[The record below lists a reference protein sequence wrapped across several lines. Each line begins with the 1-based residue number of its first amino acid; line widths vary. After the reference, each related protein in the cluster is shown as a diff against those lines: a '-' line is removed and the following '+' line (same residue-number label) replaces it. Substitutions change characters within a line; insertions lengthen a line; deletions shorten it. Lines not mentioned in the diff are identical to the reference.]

1 MGGRA
6 DNLWIG
12 DLEPYMDEN
21 FVRMAFSVMGETV
34 LSIRVF
40 KEKYGQRLGYG
51 FVQFETETAAS
62 HALQRLNGK
71 HMPNSNPARKFKLN
85 VSGAGRRSAGHPDFS
100 LFVGGLSEE
109 VDDNLLYRTF
119 STFFPTVSYAKV
131 VTDNAGVSKGFGF
144 VRFDTEESQQKALIE
159 MQGYKGCGLSP
170 LRVSLALSKHREER
184 GSEYGRNYN
193 QYPNYDYQNWSGDY
207 SQYYQNYQ
215 NNSQTA
221 AYGGTQAPAQSTEF
235 QSQSPAPPQQ
245 PQVDPADF
253 EEEAHDV
260 VMDKEG
266 INMKIIQRAE
276 EFHTA
281 LDDSRWLPLDGLT
294 ANLVETKG

>member
-12 DLEPYMDEN
+12 DLESYMDEN

-51 FVQFETETAAS
+51 FVQFENEAAAS

-71 HMPNSNPARKFKLN
+71 HMPNSNPPRKFKLN
-85 VSGAGRRSAGHPDFS
+85 VSGAGRRTTGHADFS

-109 VDDNLLYRTF
+109 VDDAMLYRTF
-119 STFFPTVSYAKV
+119 NTFFPTVSYAKV
-131 VTDNAGVSKGFGF
+131 VTDTQGVSKGFGF

-159 MQGYKGCGLSP
+159 MQGYKGCGISP

-184 GSEYGRNYN
+184 GGEYGRNYN

-221 AYGGTQAPAQSTEF
+221 AAYGNTQAPTQPTGDMA
-235 QSQSPAPPQQ
+235 AAPQQ

-266 INMKIIQRAE
+266 INMKIIQRSE

-294 ANLVETKG
+294 SSLVETKG